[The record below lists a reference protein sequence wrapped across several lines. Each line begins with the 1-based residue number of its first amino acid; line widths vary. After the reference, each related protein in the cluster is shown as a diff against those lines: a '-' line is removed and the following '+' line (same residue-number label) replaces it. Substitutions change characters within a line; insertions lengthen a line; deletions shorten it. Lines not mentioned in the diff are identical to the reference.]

1 MKYPLYIYYSI
12 GIAFSLTACSP
23 SGSQKTEGLQ
33 DEVKEIMGTTAVTD
47 TETTVVQDIDLEP
60 VYFRQDIDLEP
71 VYFRYP
77 YRIEIRDSLAVILDL
92 HNDSH
97 YLYAFTYPDWQPIAP
112 FGRRGEGPEELLSAD
127 RVRLCAPDSVW
138 VLDANRM
145 QISRWAIDPEAKHC
159 ACRDNV
165 IVVPDTVSERIGQE
179 K

>member
-1 MKYPLYIYYSI
+1 MKHPLYIYYSI
-12 GIAFSLTACSP
+12 GIAFALTACSP
-23 SGSQKTEGLQ
+23 SGSQRTEGLQ
-33 DEVKEIMGTTAVTD
+33 DKEITGTTAVPD
-47 TETTVVQDIDLEP
+47 TETTIV
-60 VYFRQDIDLEP
+60 QDIDLEP

-145 QISRWAIDPEAKHC
+145 QITRWGHRPGSQTGHARRNRLA
-159 ACRDNV
+159 RQ
-165 IVVPDTVSERIGQE
+165 TVAPHA
-179 K
+179 